1 MPKRAPEG
9 AKPDK
14 NSPAYAIA
22 RSKRGHFRVYVLMS
36 AIIYFRIIVIIAE
49 FSSEIHPNYRRAS
62 IADMTFQERIRSSY
76 SLNTELFSTISSTSN
91 ASREV
96 RETSQYITELS
107 SRILIGTKNLY
118 PLRVKVERLRTE
130 YEALRDGSTKR
141 LFSKIS
147 GKTEEHLVKTSQV
160 EQEYQDAFEE
170 QAQAYKNLETSK
182 NNLEEAQVSL
192 ARLQDQA
199 AIHTAAVIEL
209 DSLHDTIFAL
219 PHTEYSPE
227 TAAKQEVAQLQS
239 PISDLQ
245 KQIDNETQA
254 LKLLANAHKYLIW
267 SQAAILN
274 AEASGYNHFHTAE
287 ARHLAVN
294 IVRNALSTA
303 QLHAMQAESA
313 YDSAQLAQPGIQDLR
328 ELKILEKYLLGSFEP
343 GQGMQLIDSKELW
356 KKPRQCLAEIIP
368 AIEEVSREIGVAEER
383 AERLGDEKEDLEA
396 EVRDVWRRAR
406 QEVIEMVME
415 GREVV
420 GEGTALGTEEG
431 EDPGGLPS
439 YSP

>member
-1 MPKRAPEG
+1 
-9 AKPDK
+9 
-14 NSPAYAIA
+14 
-22 RSKRGHFRVYVLMS
+22 
-36 AIIYFRIIVIIAE
+36 
-49 FSSEIHPNYRRAS
+49 
-62 IADMTFQERIRSSY
+62 MTFQERIRSSY
-76 SLNTELFSTISSTSN
+76 SLTTELISTISSTSN

-96 RETSQYITELS
+96 QETSQYITELS

-147 GKTEEHLVKTSQV
+147 GKTEEHLVKRSQV

-170 QAQAYKNLETSK
+170 QAQAHKNLETSK

-192 ARLQDQA
+192 ADLQDQA

-209 DSLHDTIFAL
+209 DSLHNTIFAI
-219 PHTEYSPE
+219 PHAEYPPE
-227 TAAKQEVAQLQS
+227 TTAKREVAHLQI

-245 KQIDNETQA
+245 KQIDNESQA
-254 LKLLANAHKYLIW
+254 LKLLSTAHKYLIW
-267 SQAAILN
+267 SHAAALN
-274 AEASGYNHFHTAE
+274 AEAAGCNPFHTAE
-287 ARHLAVN
+287 ARYLGAS
-294 IVRNALSTA
+294 IIRNAMSAA

-313 YDSAQLAQPGIQDLR
+313 YNSAQLVQPGIQDMR

-343 GQGMQLIDSKELW
+343 GQGMQLLDSKELG
-356 KKPRQCLAEIIP
+356 KKPRQCMAEIVP
-368 AIEEVSREIGVAEER
+368 AIEDVGREIGVAEER
-383 AERLGDEKEDLEA
+383 VERLGEEKDELEA
-396 EVRDVWRRAR
+396 EVREVWRRAR

-415 GREVV
+415 GREVG
-420 GEGTALGTEEG
+420 GEGMAPGAEEG

-439 YSP
+439 YTP